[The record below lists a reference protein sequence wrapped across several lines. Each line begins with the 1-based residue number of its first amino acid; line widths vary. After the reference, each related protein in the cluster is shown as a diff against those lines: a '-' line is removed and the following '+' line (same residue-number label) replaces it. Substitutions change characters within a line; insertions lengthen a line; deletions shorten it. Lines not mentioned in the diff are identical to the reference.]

1 MRISSRVAAT
11 ALVVVVLAPSPAPA
25 QSDSAAGS
33 GVSIYAETRLASRY
47 IWRGLDLSRKA
58 ASLQPYVELGLPF
71 GLTASA
77 WATSGLD
84 SHLQVDEVDF
94 TLGYS
99 REIGDW
105 ELGVG
110 YLHYVSP
117 GTTTEPGADLEDPF
131 ASSTSGEVF
140 FTLTRSWES
149 GSAALKYSR
158 GNRAMEGNSVNLRI
172 EQEYATADELWTAR
186 PYFQADYLDEFGAPA
201 GFKNRFAMLEIGV
214 PVFRSVGPVQLLAA
228 AHISFVPS
236 PSVRTLNGDAGAN
249 RNIAIPWFTFGVVYE
264 P

>member
-1 MRISSRVAAT
+1 MRISSRAAAA
-11 ALVVVVLAPSPAPA
+11 ALVVVALAPSPAPA

-33 GVSIYAETRLASRY
+33 GLSVYAETRLVSRF
-47 IWRGLDLSRKA
+47 IWRGYDLSRKA

-84 SHLQVDEVDF
+84 SHLQVDEVDL

-99 REIGDW
+99 RTFGDW

-110 YLHYVSP
+110 YLHYVVP
-117 GTTTEPGADLEDPF
+117 GTLTEFGPADDSL

-140 FTLTRSWES
+140 VTLTRSWEN

-158 GNRAMEGNSVNLRI
+158 GNRAMKGNSVNLRI

-186 PYFQADYLDEFGAPA
+186 PYFQADYLDEYGAPA

-236 PSVRTLNGDAGAN
+236 PWVRDTNYEAGAN
-249 RNIAIPWFTFGVVYE
+249 RNVAIPWFTFGIVYE